1 MAKILMFGNQKGGV
15 GKSQCTLMLA
25 STLSQAPFNLKV
37 VVVDID
43 DQKSISSCRTID
55 KKAYGI
61 TQPEPYPVLDY
72 SISDLQN
79 NITQLDQE
87 YQIILIDA
95 AGKLDAKADVTQQE
109 ISKSLMYVDY
119 LFLPFVSGNHNLD
132 STFKYLRFVQQI
144 QAARQLSNRKL
155 ASYGFVNMYRHR
167 SRKNQFLIQDI
178 ESITVSEKLPF
189 LKNYLFDYALFSD
202 GDTYMSLYDA
212 ASNDTAHQNFVAW
225 INEIAKVLG
234 IIK

>member
-15 GKSQCTLMLA
+15 GKSQCTLILA
-25 STLSQAPFNLKV
+25 STLAQAPFNLKV
-37 VVVDID
+37 AIVDID
-43 DQKSISSCRTID
+43 DQKSIMSCRTID
-55 KKAYGI
+55 KTAYGN

-72 SISDLQN
+72 SITDLQTH
-79 NITQLDQE
+79 ISQLDKE

-155 ASYGFVNMYRHR
+155 TAVGFVNMYRHR

-178 ESITVSEKLPF
+178 ESIAASEKLPF

-202 GDTYMSLYDA
+202 ADTYLSLYE
-212 ASNDTAHQNFVAW
+212 ASNSDTAHQNYVAW
-225 INEIAKVLG
+225 INEIGKTIG

>member
-25 STLSQAPFNLKV
+25 STLSQAPFDLKV

-43 DQKSISSCRTID
+43 DQKSIASCRTID
-55 KKAYGI
+55 KTAYGSE
-61 TQPEPYPVLDY
+61 QPEPYPVLDY
-72 SISDLQN
+72 SIADLQN
-79 NITQLDQE
+79 NISQLDKD
-87 YQIILIDA
+87 YHVILIDA

-144 QAARQLSNRKL
+144 QSARQLSNRKL
-155 ASYGFVNMYRHR
+155 AAWGFVNMYRHR

-178 ESITVSEKLPF
+178 ESITDSEKLPF
-189 LKNYLFDYALFSD
+189 LKSYLFDYALFSD
-202 GDTYMSLYDA
+202 ADTYLSLYDA
-212 ASNDTAHQNFVAW
+212 TNSDSAHQNYVAW
-225 INEIAKVLG
+225 TNEIGKVIG

>member
-1 MAKILMFGNQKGGV
+1 MARIIMFGNQKGGV

-25 STLSQAPFNLKV
+25 SALSQAPFNLKV
-37 VVVDID
+37 AVVDID
-43 DQKSISSCRTID
+43 DQKSIAACRTID
-55 KKAYGI
+55 KNAYGSEKV
-61 TQPEPYPVLDY
+61 EPYPILDY
-72 SISDLQN
+72 SINDLQT
-79 NITQLDQE
+79 NISQLDQE

-109 ISKSLMYVDY
+109 ISKSLMYADY

-155 ASYGFVNMYRHR
+155 TAFGFVNMYRHR
-167 SRKNQFLIQDI
+167 SRKNQYLIQDI

-202 GDTYMSLYDA
+202 GDTYVSLYDA
-212 ASNDTAHQNFVAW
+212 SSTDTAHQNFVAW
-225 INEIAKVLG
+225 INEIGKVIG